1 MYEIPFV
8 DVLYKI
14 ILPRLSDACYAFQM
28 KSATNT
34 ENKYNQNFDGVYC
47 TCARPYPD
55 PEGDEDDMLQCII
68 CEDWYH
74 SKVNITR

>member
-1 MYEIPFV
+1 M
-8 DVLYKI
+8 
-14 ILPRLSDACYAFQM
+14 
-28 KSATNT
+28 TNI
-34 ENKYNQNFDGVYC
+34 ENKYNQNFYGVYC

-74 SKVNITR
+74 LKVNVNIVCNLCFMYFTYFEYFVSKFLVFANNL

>member
-1 MYEIPFV
+1 
-8 DVLYKI
+8 
-14 ILPRLSDACYAFQM
+14 M

-74 SKVNITR
+74 LKVNMTQSYLYITIKNSIIFNAISLSI